1 MRKTTIHKIVFTLI
15 FSIIFVVG
23 IAIAYMTPSYV
34 DSAYDT
40 LKEKHSEKATV
51 TVVDINRVEKILPV
65 VEHSMILISSGFQLL
80 GISGIIATLLKKED

>member
-1 MRKTTIHKIVFTLI
+1 MRKTTIRKIIFTLI

-34 DSAYDT
+34 DSSYDT
-40 LKEKHSEKATV
+40 LKEKHSETSTV